1 VINGF
6 GEAGGLAENPRKS
19 LLSLAILERRWS
31 VDGASMDAER
41 ARLDRAA
48 GGAVPGFWEREWI
61 WMNTRELV
69 LTGDPWLGR
78 GRWLVGLDPS
88 SRERCPAWGA
98 SSERS
103 LMGFRIVLE
112 FHSSSW

>member
-1 VINGF
+1 M
-6 GEAGGLAENPRKS
+6 
-19 LLSLAILERRWS
+19 ERRWS
-31 VDGASMDAER
+31 VDGRRKSEARQGGGWSRSWVLGER
-41 ARLDRAA
+41 VDLDEHARA
-48 GGAVPGFWEREWI
+48 W
-61 WMNTRELV
+61 

-112 FHSSSW
+112 FHSSSWRFG